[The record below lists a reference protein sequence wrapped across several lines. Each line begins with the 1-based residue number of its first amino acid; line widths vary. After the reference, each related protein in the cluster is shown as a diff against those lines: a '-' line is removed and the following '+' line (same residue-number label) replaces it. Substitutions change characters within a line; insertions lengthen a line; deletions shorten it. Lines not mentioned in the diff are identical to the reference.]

1 VIWAFRAGG
10 VPTYVM
16 PIVFAGAPVV
26 NVIYSMWSHPPAVA
40 PSPLLYVG
48 FALAAAGA
56 GMVLYFKPPA

>member
-1 VIWAFRAGG
+1 
-10 VPTYVM
+10 M

-26 NVIYSMWSHPPAVA
+26 NVIYSMWTHPPKVA

-56 GMVLYFKPPA
+56 GLVLYFKPQS